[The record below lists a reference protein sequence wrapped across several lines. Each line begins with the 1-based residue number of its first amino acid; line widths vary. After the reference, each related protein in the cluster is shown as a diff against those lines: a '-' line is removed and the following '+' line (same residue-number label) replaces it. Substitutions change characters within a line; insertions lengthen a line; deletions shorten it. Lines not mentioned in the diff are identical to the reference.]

1 MSWFILVSFPYISF
15 ASSAPRLVV
24 TVGGRFIATYCSGGA
39 PWGLFGFR
47 LGAGFG
53 RVRVPV
59 EGWGIGVTGS
69 GGGGGD
75 G

>member
-1 MSWFILVSFPYISF
+1 M
-15 ASSAPRLVV
+15 
-24 TVGGRFIATYCSGGA
+24 GGRFIATYCSGGA

-59 EGWGIGVTGS
+59 EGWGIGVTG
-69 GGGGGD
+69 GGGGG